1 MSERDNVNEPLMRKS
16 FVAYNLV
23 FGPSSNG
30 LPVITASL
38 LSEAMGKK
46 GYEMSAEEAQRFL
59 DHWYAYGQL
68 RHKEFVGGEMEY
80 VISG

>member
-1 MSERDNVNEPLMRKS
+1 MLERNNAGERPMRKE

-38 LSEAMGKK
+38 LSEAMGDR
-46 GYEMSAEEAQRFL
+46 GYEMSAEEAEGLLGR
-59 DHWYAYGQL
+59 WAGYGKL
-68 RHKEFVGGEMEY
+68 RHRGHRGQEMEY
-80 VISG
+80 AVN